1 MKNYPAQVAVN
12 YNTKRID
19 SRSKLPETT
28 PLTRNNFAQFVS
40 NIILSKLRLIETFVT
55 PMGKIDVLLVQA
67 CRTSYA
73 YMKVS

>member
-19 SRSKLPETT
+19 SRLKLPETT

-40 NIILSKLRLIETFVT
+40 NMILSKLRLIETFVT
-55 PMGKIDVLLVQA
+55 PMGKIDVLLVQ
-67 CRTSYA
+67 TL
-73 YMKVS
+73 

>member
-12 YNTKRID
+12 YNTKHID
-19 SRSKLPETT
+19 SRSKLPR
-28 PLTRNNFAQFVS
+28 LSRNKFAHFVS
-40 NIILSKLRLIETFVT
+40 NMILSKLRLIETFVT